1 MNEKIALNLAFEP
14 TSSKYPPDLADPAI
28 RDVVVPSVV
37 FSAFLSAN
45 SRLPGTNSS
54 SAMCWT

>member
-1 MNEKIALNLAFEP
+1 MKLDLAFAP

-37 FSAFLSAN
+37 FSALPSAN
-45 SRLPGTNSS
+45 SRFPGTNSS
-54 SAMCWT
+54 